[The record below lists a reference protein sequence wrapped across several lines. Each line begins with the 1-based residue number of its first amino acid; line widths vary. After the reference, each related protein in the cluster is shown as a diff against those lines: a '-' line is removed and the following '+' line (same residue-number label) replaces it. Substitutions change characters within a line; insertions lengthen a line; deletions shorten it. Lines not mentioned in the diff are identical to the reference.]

1 MAENESL
8 DLRQSPRWRN
18 VYRAMADGVMPMDD
32 LEEEFRKALYR
43 TVRESIKQM
52 RCRRVSFAVFLAAV
66 EANAACLQDLLWQCR
81 SPEFAELL
89 ADQAPANAPT
99 REIIRAALD
108 EMWNRLAVQFEER
121 LVEDGVFSN
130 FPEARAHLEEIRT
143 RLNCDLDRIAEKL
156 AANPNG
162 KLSRKP
168 RKRRCR
174 NDGDDLQDLLGQSLI
189 AG

>member
-8 DLRQSPRWRN
+8 DLRQSPRWRK
-18 VYRAMADGVMPMDD
+18 VYRVVADGVMPMDD

-52 RCRRVSFAVFLAAV
+52 RDCGVDFAEFLAAV
-66 EANAACLQDLLWQCR
+66 ESNADCLQGLVWQCH

-89 ADQAPANAPT
+89 ADQVPTDAPT

-108 EMWNRLAVQFEER
+108 EMWERLAVQFEER
-121 LVEDGVFSN
+121 LVEDEIFPN

-156 AANPNG
+156 ATNPTRIP
-162 KLSRKP
+162 RKP
-168 RKRRCR
+168 PRRRRR
-174 NDGDDLQDLLGQSLI
+174 NDGDDLQELLGQSLI